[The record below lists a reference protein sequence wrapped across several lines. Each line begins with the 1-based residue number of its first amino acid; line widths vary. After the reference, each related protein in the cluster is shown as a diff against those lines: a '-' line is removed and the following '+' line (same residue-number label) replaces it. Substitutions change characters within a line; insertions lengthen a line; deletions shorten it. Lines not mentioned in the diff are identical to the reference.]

1 MTQKKIKII
10 DRGLVEYNYG
20 ILYQKNIHNK
30 TSDNANVILLEHDKV
45 ITIGTKGDNNDVL
58 VSIEK
63 LKKEGFSVINS
74 DRGGQ
79 VTIHN
84 KGQLVCYIV
93 MPISNYNL
101 KPVDF
106 VRKIESL
113 IINLLKN
120 FDISSYIIKGKT
132 GVWIKSDNIEKK
144 IAAIGVRISN
154 GISMHGFALNINNN
168 VNDFKFIVPCGIQG
182 SSVTSI
188 QEELKKEIKMSIL
201 KPILIREIEDNFDCE
216 VLND

>member
-10 DRGLVEYNYG
+10 DLGLVDYNYG
-20 ILYQKNIHNK
+20 ISYQKKIHNN
-30 TSDNANVILLEHDKV
+30 TLDYANVILLEHDKV
-45 ITIGTKGDNNDVL
+45 ITIGTKGDDNDVL

-63 LKKEGFSVINS
+63 LKKEGFSIINS

-84 KGQLVCYIV
+84 KGQLVCYII

-113 IINLLKN
+113 IINILKK
-120 FDISSYIIKGKT
+120 FDISSYTIKGKT
-132 GVWIKSDNIEKK
+132 GVWIKSDHIEKK

-168 VNDFKFIVPCGIQG
+168 LNDFKFIVPCGIEG
-182 SSVTSI
+182 SLVTSI
-188 QEELKKEIKMSIL
+188 QEELKKEIKISIL